1 MTPIQCRMARTAL
14 AWSTNDLGRL
24 AGVGPNTVNRF
35 EGGQDARLSS
45 VDKMRRALET
55 AGVEFTNGDKPGV
68 RLMGAWSVRVSTPN
82 ESGEPGA
89 VKSLRHFAS
98 KEDAVSAT
106 RELLE
111 AARSSGEKA
120 TYNHRIGFWCT
131 AINDRSR
138 DQTIKLS
145 GPIGNSINELNLELG
160 ISLEQE

>member
-1 MTPIQCRMARTAL
+1 MARTAL
-14 AWSTNDLGRL
+14 VLSTADLGRL
-24 AGVGPNTVNRF
+24 AGVGANTVNRF

-98 KEDAVSAT
+98 KEDAISAT

-120 TYNHRIGFWCT
+120 TYNHRIGFWWT
-131 AINDRSR
+131 AIDDRPR
-138 DQTIKLS
+138 DQTIELR
-145 GPIGNSINELNLELG
+145 GPLGPAINDLNTELG
-160 ISLEQE
+160 IDREKE